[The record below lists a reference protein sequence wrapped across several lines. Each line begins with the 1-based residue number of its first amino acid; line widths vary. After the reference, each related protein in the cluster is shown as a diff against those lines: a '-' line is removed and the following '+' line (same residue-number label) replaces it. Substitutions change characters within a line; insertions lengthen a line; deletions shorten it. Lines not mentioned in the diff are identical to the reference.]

1 MKDGSDNHL
10 HVRGMVPEDKDG
22 PTNIIITTIGGD
34 KLIPKSPNT
43 EVHTITLGPKI
54 LLTPHNGLLNH
65 KTNL

>member
-1 MKDGSDNHL
+1 
-10 HVRGMVPEDKDG
+10 MVPEDKDG

-34 KLIPKSPNT
+34 KLIPKSPNGI
-43 EVHTITLGPKI
+43 VDTITLGPKI

>member
-22 PTNIIITTIGGD
+22 PTFTIITTIKGG
-34 KLIPKSPNT
+34 KLIPKSPNGI
-43 EVHTITLGPKI
+43 VDTITLGPKI
-54 LLTPHNGLLNH
+54 LLTPLNGLLNH

>member
-22 PTNIIITTIGGD
+22 STNIIITTIKGD

-43 EVHTITLGPKI
+43 KVHTITLGPKI
-54 LLTPHNGLLNH
+54 ILTPLNGLLNH

>member
-1 MKDGSDNHL
+1 
-10 HVRGMVPEDKDG
+10 MVPEDKDG

>member
-34 KLIPKSPNT
+34 KLIPKSPNGI
-43 EVHTITLGPKI
+43 VDTITLGPKI